1 MVSTH
6 WSVTIPVINEANKPR
21 SNTCSRVVSCFPL
34 PVISGISLGLSFCAN
49 VQRKQVSVALWLL
62 VNTVLPTVNPT
73 LCLSPFS
80 EHRDSHMWIFPI
92 ESDSAMTTSLL
103 YPKRIFCSF
112 LHFSEVGAPRDQKL
126 TQND

>member
-34 PVISGISLGLSFCAN
+34 PVISGISLELSFCAN

-73 LCLSPFS
+73 LFS
-80 EHRDSHMWIFPI
+80 EHGDSHMCIFPI
-92 ESDSAMTTSLL
+92 ESNSAMTTSLL